1 LRVKP
6 IAMPARNH
14 IPPCPDP
21 ESYILIETKEGAF
34 WRKKRGLG
42 EKGAPLN
49 EGFKQSSE
57 GMAVTAPAA
66 KRIVGRLRPF
76 IEGLSVGRITVRISA
91 LLRKQYNKNGNVD
104 YTFMQ
109 GFDLQPDYPMK
120 RLLKAPLHITTD
132 KEVID
137 LRIPVAPYWI
147 EPQGKLVTH
156 YYFELV
162 VISGDCTRDGAL
174 RTETETSAV
183 YSIVGA
189 EQEDC
194 RFVMPVGTRPWLA
207 VLKLCCIEGQ
217 ELAVS
222 PKDYGMQVIAVG

>member
-1 LRVKP
+1 
-6 IAMPARNH
+6 MPARNH

-21 ESYILIETKEGAF
+21 ESYILVETKEGAF

-76 IEGLSVGRITVRISA
+76 TEGLSVGRITVRVSA
-91 LLRKQYNKNGNVD
+91 LLRKQYNKSGTVD
-104 YTFMQ
+104 YRYMQ
-109 GFDLQPDYPMK
+109 GFELQPEYPLK
-120 RLLKAPLHITTD
+120 RLLKEPVQLRIENA
-132 KEVID
+132 VINV
-137 LRIPVAPYWI
+137 RIPVGPYTI
-147 EPQGKLVTH
+147 QGQGRLVTH
-156 YYFELV
+156 YFFELIV
-162 VISGDCTRDGAL
+162 VSGDCTKEHAL
-174 RTETETSAV
+174 RTETETSPV
-183 YSIVGA
+183 YGIDGSVK
-189 EQEDC
+189 EDC
-194 RFVMPVGTRPWLA
+194 RFIVPVGTRPWFA

-222 PKDYGMQVIAVG
+222 PKDYGMQVIAAG